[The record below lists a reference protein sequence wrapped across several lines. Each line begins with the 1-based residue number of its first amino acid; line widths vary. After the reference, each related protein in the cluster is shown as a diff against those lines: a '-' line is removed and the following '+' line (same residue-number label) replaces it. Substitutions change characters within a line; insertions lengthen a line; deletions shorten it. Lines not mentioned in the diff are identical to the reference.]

1 MEIKKENVLAAYET
15 ARKAGADSTMKV
27 LEQLFGEET
36 FKPKDITERV
46 KTFEDACRELGEEHP
61 LVQAYRQLFENATCE
76 DYMRETFGADMVAYL
91 KLRIICAAL
100 NEGWEPQFTEDEWR
114 YYPWFWLYTQAE
126 IDRMDE
132 EERQDRRMMSTGDY
146 QTGYA
151 GFACASSYSA
161 PSHSDAYFGSRLC
174 LKSDTLAVYCGKQFI
189 DLWADFY
196 LIRK

>member
-1 MEIKKENVLAAYET
+1 MDIKKENVLAAYET

-36 FKPKDITERV
+36 FKPKDITERI
-46 KTFEDACRELGEEHP
+46 KTFEDACRELGNGHP
-61 LVQAYRQLFENATCE
+61 FVGAYRAWENGGLNGQE
-76 DYMRETFGADMVAYL
+76 DIDAYL
-91 KLRIICAAL
+91 KLRIIVAAL
-100 NEGWEPQFTEDEWR
+100 NEGWEPLFTEDEWR

-126 IDRMDE
+126 IDSMDE

-146 QTGYA
+146 QTDYA
-151 GFACASSYSA
+151 VFACAYSPNA
-161 PSHSDAYFGSRLC
+161 PSHTHARIGSRLC